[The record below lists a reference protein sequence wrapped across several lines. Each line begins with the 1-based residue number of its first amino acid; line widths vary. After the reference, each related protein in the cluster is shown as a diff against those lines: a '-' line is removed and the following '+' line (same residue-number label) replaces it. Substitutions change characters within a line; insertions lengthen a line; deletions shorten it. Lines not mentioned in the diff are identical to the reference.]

1 MFDITVTQMSV
12 GKNCEGENVL
22 YLLDAA
28 GKVWMGY
35 QTKRDEGL
43 VWVWD
48 VVTLPNDMT
57 S

>member
-12 GKNCEGENVL
+12 GKDREGESVL

-35 QTKRDEGL
+35 QAKRDKG
-43 VWVWD
+43 WVWD
-48 VVTLPNDMT
+48 VVTLPKDAT
-57 S
+57 A

>member
-12 GKNCEGENVL
+12 GKDRDGENAL

-35 QTKRDEGL
+35 QAKRAEGW

-48 VVTLPNDMT
+48 VVTLPKDAT